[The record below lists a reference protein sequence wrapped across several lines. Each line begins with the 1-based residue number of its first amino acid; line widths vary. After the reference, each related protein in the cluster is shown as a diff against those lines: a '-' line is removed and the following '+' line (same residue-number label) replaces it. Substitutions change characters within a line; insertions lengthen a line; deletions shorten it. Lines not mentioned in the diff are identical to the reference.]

1 MSFLALEG
9 KTFLIAGL
17 ANKKSVA
24 YFSAKTLIAEGARC
38 IFSVQK
44 PEQVSQVEK
53 LFPGSHAV
61 VCDVEDQAALENL
74 AHEVSRHADHLDGLL
89 HSLAF
94 ANFSEGPQPFHH
106 TSRQDYLQAAQISCF
121 SLTELCRVL
130 NPLFTSHASVV
141 TISISNTRA
150 TSYGYLGPIKAM
162 LDATVPYLAKS
173 LSTDSHIRVNAVGAG
188 PLKTSASAGI
198 PGYIDNYL
206 FAEALTLRRQAL
218 ETQEVANAVAFL
230 LSPRSSG
237 INATTMLVDAGMS
250 CNYFDQDVVKR
261 FNAPTATQGVRKP

>member
-1 MSFLALEG
+1 MSFLALEN
-9 KTFLIAGL
+9 KTFLIAGV

-24 YFSAKTLIAEGARC
+24 YFSAKTLIEEGARC

-44 PEQVSQVEK
+44 EEQIAQVNK
-53 LFPGSHAV
+53 LFPSAPV
-61 VCDVEDQAALENL
+61 VICDVSNLEQLENL
-74 AHEVSRHADHLDGLL
+74 PKAVNQHADHIDGVL

-94 ANFSEGPQPFHH
+94 ANFSEGLVDFHH
-106 TSRQDYLQAAQISCF
+106 TKRHDYLEAAQISCF
-121 SLTELCRVL
+121 SLVEMCRVL
-130 NPLFTSHASVV
+130 NPMFTSNASVV

-173 LSTDSHIRVNAVGAG
+173 LSKDSKIRVNAVGAG

-198 PGYIDNYL
+198 PNYIDNYL
-206 FAEALTLRRQAL
+206 FAEALTLRKTAL
-218 ETQEVANAVAFL
+218 ETQEVANTVAFL

-237 INATTMLVDAGMS
+237 INATTVLVDAGMS
-250 CNYFDQDVVKR
+250 CNGFDQEVVKR
-261 FNAPTATQGVRKP
+261 FNRE

>member
-1 MSFLALEG
+1 MSFLGLAD
-9 KTFLIAGL
+9 KTILVAGL

-24 YFSAKTLIAEGARC
+24 YYTARTLLEAGARC
-38 IFSVQK
+38 LFSVQRE
-44 PEQVSQVEK
+44 EQCAQVEK
-53 LFPGSHAV
+53 LFPGAPIV
-61 VCDVEDQAALENL
+61 VCDVEKAEDL
-74 AHEVSRHADHLDGLL
+74 ARLPETVVRHADHLDGLV

-94 ANFSEGPQPFHH
+94 ANFAAGPRPFHE
-106 TSRQDYLQAAQISCF
+106 TTREDYLQAAQISSF
-121 SLTELCRVL
+121 SLVELCRVL
-130 NPLFTSHASVV
+130 NPLFTPSASVV

-173 LSTDSHIRVNAVGAG
+173 LSADSCIRVNAVGAG

-198 PGYIDNYL
+198 PDYVDNYL

-218 ETQEVANAVAFL
+218 ETQEVANTVVFL

-237 INATTMLVDAGMS
+237 INATTVVVDAGMS
-250 CNYFDQDVVKR
+250 CNGFDQDVV
-261 FNAPTATQGVRKP
+261 RKFSRE